1 MTVTQKQISNALNH
15 HGNECNGQTEDGRY
29 VLYLMA
35 LPDSKAG
42 RQKLY
47 DIADAIGCEYK
58 PCDHGCYYY
67 ITLEQAQANGLS
79 EADLE
84 DLS

>member
-1 MTVTQKQISNALNH
+1 MTVTQRQISNALNH

-29 VLYLMA
+29 ILWIA
-35 LPDSKAG
+35 ARPNSKPS

-47 DIADAIGCEYK
+47 DVANAIGCEHK
-58 PCDHGCYYY
+58 PCDDGCYYY

-79 EADLE
+79 EADLKE
-84 DLS
+84 LS